1 MGGPSLN
8 FSVRQLSPSAWF
20 RVACSC
26 CTGFLVQKR
35 AAKRQRFLR
44 RLQQKS
50 SLDFP
55 CKSPYHLEGEPCEN
69 PTCRTSC
76 YTEDEIVQF
85 YLSQSNST
93 TSDNFEEMWMDPS
106 VPLDRLVV
114 NRRARLILFINLF
127 LGWVLAVVYM
137 HYAHFCNRDHGQR

>member
-1 MGGPSLN
+1 M
-8 FSVRQLSPSAWF
+8 
-20 RVACSC
+20 
-26 CTGFLVQKR
+26 QKR

-69 PTCRTSC
+69 PTCKTSC

-85 YLSQSNST
+85 YLSQSST
-93 TSDNFEEMWMDPS
+93 TNSDNFEEMWMDPS

-127 LGWVLAVVYM
+127 LGWVLESFLHLHSYVE
-137 HYAHFCNRDHGQR
+137 CRDRGQR